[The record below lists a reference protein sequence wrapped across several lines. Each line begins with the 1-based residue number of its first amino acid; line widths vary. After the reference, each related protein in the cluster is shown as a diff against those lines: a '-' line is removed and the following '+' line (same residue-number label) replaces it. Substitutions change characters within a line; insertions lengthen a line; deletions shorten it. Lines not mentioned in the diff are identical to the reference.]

1 VFHVNDNSINPRI
14 TYLNLFVYVVAM
26 GRNKAR
32 SKAWW
37 VILGG
42 SMSFRTAYQEKPK
55 NWENGYEQ
63 PVTPRLK
70 NTLNGLG
77 KGF

>member
-1 VFHVNDNSINPRI
+1 MKNIAIFGVIVVLMLGTVYFALRFLKLNS
-14 TYLNLFVYVVAM
+14 
-26 GRNKAR
+26 
-32 SKAWW
+32 
-37 VILGG
+37 
-42 SMSFRTAYQEKPK
+42 KPK

>member
-1 VFHVNDNSINPRI
+1 MKNVTIIGVVSIVMMVSVYFALPFLSLNS
-14 TYLNLFVYVVAM
+14 
-26 GRNKAR
+26 
-32 SKAWW
+32 
-37 VILGG
+37 
-42 SMSFRTAYQEKPK
+42 KPN

>member
-1 VFHVNDNSINPRI
+1 MKNITIFGAIVVLMLGSVYFALPFLKLNS
-14 TYLNLFVYVVAM
+14 
-26 GRNKAR
+26 
-32 SKAWW
+32 
-37 VILGG
+37 
-42 SMSFRTAYQEKPK
+42 KPK

>member
-1 VFHVNDNSINPRI
+1 MRDCPSLVDFELNMKNITIFGVIVVLMLGTVYFALPFLKLNS
-14 TYLNLFVYVVAM
+14 
-26 GRNKAR
+26 
-32 SKAWW
+32 
-37 VILGG
+37 
-42 SMSFRTAYQEKPK
+42 KPN

>member
-1 VFHVNDNSINPRI
+1 MKNITIFGVIVVLMLGTVYFALPFLKLNS
-14 TYLNLFVYVVAM
+14 
-26 GRNKAR
+26 
-32 SKAWW
+32 
-37 VILGG
+37 
-42 SMSFRTAYQEKPK
+42 KPN

>member
-1 VFHVNDNSINPRI
+1 MAPSLVDFELNMKNITIFGIIVVLVLGTVYLALPFLKLNS
-14 TYLNLFVYVVAM
+14 
-26 GRNKAR
+26 
-32 SKAWW
+32 
-37 VILGG
+37 
-42 SMSFRTAYQEKPK
+42 KPN